1 MRSIGGGVGAGHTM
15 PGGNTTEVSE
25 VGVGAGASVT
35 TGGPEVPV
43 VLPPH
48 AISARP
54 KAAQKKAV
62 IDSCDAPEIETLKQI
77 SSEA

>member
-1 MRSIGGGVGAGHTM
+1 MGAGHTI

-25 VGVGAGASVT
+25 VGVGVGAGASVT
-35 TGGPEVPV
+35 TGGPDVPLGV

-54 KAAQKKAV
+54 RAAQTKAS
-62 IDSCDAPEIETLKQI
+62 DRFMRRS
-77 SSEA
+77 